1 MPRRLLFGLVGFVV
15 GIHLLLAESLI
26 KLGMYVL
33 DILLRTFL
41 IDRNAPPNND
51 SYTLLPQLLGFG
63 RRAAL
68 FDRYF

>member
-1 MPRRLLFGLVGFVV
+1 M
-15 GIHLLLAESLI
+15 LAESLI